1 MVKTVDNLNVSEL
14 EDGQKGTPP
23 LLSGKLDIVK
33 NVKVKLEVRIGEAEL
48 TVDEL
53 MGLSKGAVVAL
64 TKSLNSPIELLL
76 DGNLIAYGT
85 LVAADESFGIQITEL
100 GGE

>member
-1 MVKTVDNLNVSEL
+1 MVKTVDNLSVSEL
-14 EDGQKGTPP
+14 DESRKEAVP
-23 LLSGKLDIVK
+23 LLSGKMDIVK
-33 NVKVKLEVRIGEAEL
+33 SVKVKLEVRVGEAEL

-53 MGLSKGAVVAL
+53 MGLSKGSVVAL

-85 LVAADESFGIQITEL
+85 LVAADDSFGIQITEL
-100 GGE
+100 GD

>member
-14 EDGQKGTPP
+14 EEGQKGAPP

-100 GGE
+100 GSE

>member
-1 MVKTVDNLNVSEL
+1 MVKTVDNLSVSEL
-14 EDGQKGTPP
+14 EEGPKGAPP

>member
-14 EDGQKGTPP
+14 EEGQKGAPP

-53 MGLSKGAVVAL
+53 MGLSKGAVVTL

-100 GGE
+100 GSE